1 MLILKYRYQSK
12 GPKCELLLKKKLEGL
27 SLSDVKAS
35 DKGILFR
42 IRIIRSETDK
52 YASARELG
60 NTPPNTQH
68 TCIPACHAPPS
79 TQLPTQKYPTTTH
92 PPPKEFLILVVIL
105 QVQRQR
111 MDFFFFF
118 FSFLGP
124 TPGIWKFPGEGANW
138 SYSCGL
144 HHSHS
149 NIGSEPA
156 KGGSLSKYCWD
167 SLPHIR

>member
-68 TCIPACHAPPS
+68 TCIPACHAPTS
-79 TQLPTQKYPTTTH
+79 THLPTQKYPPTTH

-118 FSFLGP
+118 FPFWA
-124 TPGIWKFPGEGANW
+124 TPVAYGSSQARGQIGA
-138 SYSCGL
+138 SAAACTT
-144 HHSHS
+144 
-149 NIGSEPA
+149 A
-156 KGGSLSKYCWD
+156 TATQDLSRRRVD
-167 SLPHIR
+167 L